1 MIAKLPGFLQLVL
14 WHLLVAGIAY
24 RQSQPV
30 RHKLLI
36 AVGLLAVANTI
47 NFFTNS
53 LIASSLI
60 AFATLVMVI
69 MSLRMKAGRKNG
81 NNAINSANRM
91 NNAIN
96 SAKRM

>member
-14 WHLLVAGIAY
+14 WHVLVAGIAY

-36 AVGLLAVANTI
+36 AVSLLAVANAI

-81 NNAINSANRM
+81 ILNYATRMNANNANRM
-91 NNAIN
+91 
-96 SAKRM
+96 